1 MTYRVTDDVAQEWS
15 TIHDIV
21 NYGFLTDA
29 TSDVASRSKRAIV
42 EGLWREPFLNDKR
55 LGLGL
60 GFEEQVLEVAVVD
73 LATNDRGIPAEP
85 P

>member
-21 NYGFLTDA
+21 NYGFLTDT

-42 EGLWREPFLNDKR
+42 ESLWREPFLNDKR
-55 LGLGL
+55 LGL

-73 LATNDRGIPAEP
+73 LAANDRGIPAESP
-85 P
+85 

>member
-21 NYGFLTDA
+21 NYGFLTDT

-42 EGLWREPFLNDKR
+42 EGLWREPFLNVKR
-55 LGLGL
+55 LGL

-73 LATNDRGIPAEP
+73 LAANDRGIPAESP
-85 P
+85 